1 MTVVTD
7 PRTAPGV
14 TPVVR
19 LPRILIVDDEPL
31 VLQTLSRTLRR
42 NYEVVTARSGPEG
55 VLEIQ
60 NGAPFE
66 VIVSDMRMPQLSGAV
81 FLKIARAIAP
91 DSVRVLL
98 TGQADMAD
106 AIASVNDGQI
116 FRFLEKP
123 CPQPV
128 LEAALAMS
136 VAQHRLITGE
146 RVLLEQTLN
155 GSIEVLTDV
164 LALASP
170 VVFSKAGRLKRTVT
184 VLAADLGITNRWE
197 IEVAALFSQL
207 GSLTLPPATVEKLN
221 RGEELTDY
229 ERELLASVPRVALQ
243 LIGHIPR
250 LEGVQAILEHHD
262 ARYDGRDGDPRMAG
276 GDELPLGARLLKV
289 ALDLDALE
297 ASGQSIADILETMRG
312 RVGVYDP
319 KVLVALSNTRHLAG
333 DTDDLR
339 EVHLNDVHIGMIFA
353 FDVVA
358 ENGLILVGRGQTA
371 TPSLVRRI
379 QNHWRDIVLR
389 EPARVIVRAA
399 SGMEGVA
406 RS

>member
-1 MTVVTD
+1 MTDVTQ
-7 PRTAPGV
+7 PPIAQGV
-14 TPVVR
+14 ASDSS

-42 NYEVVTARSGPEG
+42 HYNVVTARTGPEG
-55 VLEIQ
+55 VREIQ
-60 NGAPFE
+60 NSAPFA
-66 VIVSDMRMPQLSGAV
+66 VIVSDMRMPQMSGAL
-81 FLKIARAIAP
+81 FLKIARSIAP

-98 TGQADMAD
+98 TGQADVAA

-170 VVFSKAGRLKRTVT
+170 VVFSKAGRLKRTVAE
-184 VLAADLGITNRWE
+184 LATALEIPNRWE

-207 GSLTLPPATVEKLN
+207 GSLTLPPTTVEKLN
-221 RGEELTDY
+221 RGEELNDH
-229 ERELLASVPRVALQ
+229 ERELLASVPRVAIQ

-262 ARYDGRDGDPRMAG
+262 ARFDGRDGAPLSPV
-276 GDELPLGARLLKV
+276 GDALPLGARLLKV
-289 ALDLDALE
+289 ALDFDALE
-297 ASGQSIADILETMRG
+297 STGQPIDAILTTMHG

-319 KVLVALSNTRHLAG
+319 NVLTALLKARHLAG
-333 DTDDLR
+333 DSDELR
-339 EVHLNDVHIGMIFA
+339 EVQLNDVHIGMIFA

-399 SGMEGVA
+399 PPSEPVA
-406 RS
+406 TS